1 MLLVAV
7 ARTDSLA
14 PTLALAGKAA
24 ALDMKAGAK
33 TAGDGKGSAESK
45 VGEKKHLGDTG
56 APVGTPKVEGAEAQV
71 RDLDL
76 SVIHQKLLQGCYASG
91 AEVEADIN
99 KVLQTALE
107 KESAAPS
114 KSSAGA
120 HFLEALATCR
130 SFPGLPQGEPARSE
144 ACHDLQCHFDSSKS
158 KAKGVPYWYNK
169 RNGGTTWN

>member
-1 MLLVAV
+1 VG
-7 ARTDSLA
+7 
-14 PTLALAGKAA
+14 AG
-24 ALDMKAGAK
+24 
-33 TAGDGKGSAESK
+33 GS
-45 VGEKKHLGDTG
+45 
-56 APVGTPKVEGAEAQV
+56 
-71 RDLDL
+71 
-76 SVIHQKLLQGCYASG
+76 QGFRRRPGNSNNSSR
-91 AEVEADIN
+91 ADPP
-99 KVLQTALE
+99 
-107 KESAAPS
+107 AAPAFFALGS